1 MPARKLLLIISVF
14 ALALAACG
22 SGESA
27 PTGSADE
34 IAQKVFAEA
43 GVEPFG
49 PTASLESDE
58 DLEFYLGSTNYPE
71 FTDTAVVLPLINLDT
86 RALYIL
92 KVETADEA
100 EEVLAQLEEDVDPNK
115 LICVSFALEDVI
127 DDSRDYVVFMTINS
141 DHDQRDALAEAFQAI
156 D

>member
-1 MPARKLLLIISVF
+1 MTIRRLLLIVSV
-14 ALALAACG
+14 LALVAGACS
-22 SGESA
+22 SGETA
-27 PTGSADE
+27 PSGTADE

-43 GVEPFG
+43 DVEPFG
-49 PTASLESDE
+49 PTMTLDTPE
-58 DLEFYLGSTNYPE
+58 DVAYFLGSSNYPE

-100 EEVLAQLEEDVDPNK
+100 EEVMAQLEEDVDPTK
-115 LICVSFALEDVI
+115 LICVSFSLEDVI
-127 DDSRDYVVFMTINS
+127 DDSRDYVVFMVIDS
-141 DHDQRDALAEAFQAI
+141 DHAERDALAEAFQAI